1 MNQPDKSRYIVTTP
15 DQQQVDL
22 TKARE
27 IRSNNLY
34 PFGRHNYAIYRTP
47 EQVFVKGTNTASAE
61 LMLDTYEIVDEATA
75 LNYRHPYFREEK

>member
-1 MNQPDKSRYIVTTP
+1 MSQSDKHRYLVTTT
-15 DQQQVDL
+15 DGRQVDL

-47 EQVFVKGTNTASAE
+47 EDEYVKGTNTSSAE
-61 LMLDTYEIVDEATA
+61 LMLDTFQTIDEGTA
-75 LNYRHPYFREEK
+75 RSYQHPYVRQED